1 MMGSVNASIDYVVNV
16 MKFGH
21 VEPGTLQVVVD
32 NTLLEGGIV
41 GRLCLPSE
49 EKLAAGSP
57 KR

>member
-21 VEPGTLQVVVD
+21 VEPGTLRVVVD

-49 EKLAAGSP
+49 EKLIG
-57 KR
+57 